1 MTYKH
6 DDVIL
11 YPMDLYFEGKK
22 KINIHSMKPC
32 VEEMDTPLGLFMA
45 HIKIKQDSRMH
56 LLCCWTCCNRQW
68 HKCKAISYLGLKF
81 MRQYLDRLEMFMI
94 CLASWHLKRYFINY
108 DTAGIPITIC
118 LFASFSRLWL
128 LLGTNGRKWKTDDL
142 GQPSFLAI
150 GNEKYM

>member
-56 LLCCWTCCNRQW
+56 LLSRMQSAVEPA
-68 HKCKAISYLGLKF
+68 AIDNGINA
-81 MRQYLDRLEMFMI
+81 RQY
-94 CLASWHLKRYFINY
+94 H
-108 DTAGIPITIC
+108 T
-118 LFASFSRLWL
+118 
-128 LLGTNGRKWKTDDL
+128 
-142 GQPSFLAI
+142 
-150 GNEKYM
+150 